1 MIDKEINKQS
11 TIFNDEPQH
20 CIAILEGCF
29 REGGKESPE
38 FQEYSRRSN
47 ANGEAH
53 GGEILHKYIIAENLA
68 QGNKPDFI
76 LIVRYPSHEIAH
88 QTFTCDEYKSILP
101 LRAIAFKEVKI
112 LLVKNDV

>member
-1 MIDKEINKQS
+1 MSEKENSQP
-11 TIFNDEPQH
+11 NDHTEP
-20 CIAILEGCF
+20 CLAILEGCF
-29 REGGKESPE
+29 RENGKESPE

-53 GGEILHKYIIAENLA
+53 GGEIVAKYIIAENLA

-76 LIVRYPSHEIAH
+76 LIVKYPSYDIAH

-101 LRAIAFKEVKI
+101 LRDIAFKEVKI
-112 LLVKNDV
+112 LLVNNEK

>member
-1 MIDKEINKQS
+1 MMTQESKDISSN
-11 TIFNDEPQH
+11 PQP

-29 REGGKESPE
+29 RDGGQDSAE

-53 GGEILHKYIIAENLA
+53 GGVILNKYLIAENLA

-76 LIVRYPSHEIAH
+76 LIVQYPSYDIAH
-88 QTFTCDEYKSILP
+88 QTFTCDEYKNILP
-101 LRAIAFKEVKI
+101 LRDVAFKEVKI
-112 LLVKNDV
+112 LLVKN